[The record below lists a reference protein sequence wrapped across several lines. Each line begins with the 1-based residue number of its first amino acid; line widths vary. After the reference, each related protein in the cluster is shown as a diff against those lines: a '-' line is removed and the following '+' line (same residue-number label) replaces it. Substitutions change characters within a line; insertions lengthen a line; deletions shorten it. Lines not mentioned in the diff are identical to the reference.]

1 MAEAG
6 NTKVEQIGNIAT
18 NYGPL
23 QPVLPS
29 QTSPLTPVACGPDF
43 THYVY
48 FKGCRVP
55 LTNVPCNIP
64 PTAIEYSGGNV
75 QTESTNIL
83 SGGNEST
90 ESSNI
95 LSGGSV

>member
-1 MAEAG
+1 MKSAAAYTNRRRVMAEAG

-29 QTSPLTPVACGPDF
+29 QGAPLTPTACGPDF

-48 FKGCRVP
+48 FKGCR
-55 LTNVPCNIP
+55 NVKGTTC
-64 PTAIEYSGGNV
+64 
-75 QTESTNIL
+75 L
-83 SGGNEST
+83 SISQ
-90 ESSNI
+90 
-95 LSGGSV
+95 